1 MSCYFVIDTYI
12 DETRGRGMYDDY
24 IEKVKPI
31 VEKYGGTYLVRTE
44 KVTSLHPLRTPQ
56 RIIIIEF
63 PDREKLDACFSS
75 DEYKKI
81 SGARTGS
88 VDARAVIAEG

>member
-1 MSCYFVIDTYI
+1 M
-12 DETRGRGMYDDY
+12 
-24 IEKVKPI
+24 
-31 VEKYGGTYLVRTE
+31 
-44 KVTSLHPLRTPQ
+44 TSLHSMRNPQ
-56 RIIIIEF
+56 RIIVIEF
-63 PDREKLDACFSS
+63 PDRKKLDACFSS

>member
-1 MSCYFVIDTYI
+1 M
-12 DETRGRGMYDDY
+12 RN
-24 IEKVKPI
+24 
-31 VEKYGGTYLVRTE
+31 
-44 KVTSLHPLRTPQ
+44 PQ
-56 RIIIIEF
+56 RIIVIEF
-63 PDREKLDACFSS
+63 PDRKKLDACFSS

>member
-12 DETRGRGMYDDY
+12 DEIRGRGMYDEY

-44 KVTSLHPLRTPQ
+44 KVTSLHPLRSPQ

-63 PDREKLDACFSS
+63 PDLKSLNACFSS
-75 DEYKKI
+75 DEYKKF

-88 VDARAVIAEG
+88 VDARAVIAEE